1 MDELRRDHRGLLWE
15 EEPGLV
21 GIGTDPSFAIGQRA
35 LLVRTP
41 EGNLLWDCTSVLDD
55 ALAGALGGLGGV
67 RAIAIS
73 HPHFY
78 SSNVEWS
85 RALGGAPVYLHA
97 DDRDWVM
104 RPDPCHEHWE
114 GDRLDLFGGLAVHR
128 LGGHFPGAAVC
139 HWPDGADGRGVLL
152 AGDTIMVIPDRRW
165 VSFMWSYPNLVPLG
179 AAAVR
184 TIAERT
190 APLAF
195 DRIWRVTSGQRLAGA
210 LASRAAVTVPAR
222 TAARCTLSQ
231 LRIGSSARQALR
243 RRPPSSAAPRPARA
257 NTASSLSTRWSVRTA
272 A

>member
-1 MDELRRDHRGLLWE
+1 VQHAESAGPPPRCGVCEDERQYVGHGGQRWTTVDELRRDHRGLLWE

-195 DRIWRVTSGQRLAGA
+195 DRIYSAWWGRVVPSGAKD
-210 LASRAAVTVPAR
+210 AVGRSAERYV
-222 TAARCTLSQ
+222 LK
-231 LRIGSSARQALR
+231 IGG
-243 RRPPSSAAPRPARA
+243 
-257 NTASSLSTRWSVRTA
+257 
-272 A
+272 